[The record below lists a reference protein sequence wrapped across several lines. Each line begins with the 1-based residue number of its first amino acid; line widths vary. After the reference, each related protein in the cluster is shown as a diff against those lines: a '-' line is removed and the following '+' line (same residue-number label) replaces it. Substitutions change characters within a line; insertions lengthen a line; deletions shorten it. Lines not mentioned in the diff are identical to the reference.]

1 MFQTTNQILYIYIY
15 TLYLLHLFPN
25 KTSEQQIS
33 KENQLFTTH
42 CVQNLHA
49 LAPSLPHGPIAGASH
64 WYFKGI
70 LKKSSLAAWYHITQQ
85 ERKSFSTTPVIPQ
98 LSRVGPISL
107 ILIDTIHLSR
117 GDPPED
123 AKGNTWRP
131 TQINIDPHN
140 PTVGDGAVFCSL
152 QLALCLWFGVDCN
165 SPLNP
170 WTSGSWQRFS
180 FRSTWCCFPLPYVK
194 VSSKEQPPT
203 ILPFLK
209 RVENLSRVKA
219 AVTTTIEF
227 LDSEIHWVMK
237 FLPPQWYPNCKN
249 ARIWVQFLLN
259 IQGARAGWGSSCLL
273 DLCISSHSNKRVQ
286 LQGYRI

>member
-1 MFQTTNQILYIYIY
+1 MEKKMFQTTNQILYIYIY
-15 TLYLLHLFPN
+15 CTYCTCFQTRLLNSKYLR
-25 KTSEQQIS
+25 KTGCSQRTACRICMP
-33 KENQLFTTH
+33 L
-42 CVQNLHA
+42 A
-49 LAPSLPHGPIAGASH
+49 LSLHGPIAGASH

-70 LKKSSLAAWYHITQQ
+70 VKKSSLAAWCHITQQ

-98 LSRVGPISL
+98 LSRVGLISL

-165 SPLNP
+165 SPFNP

-180 FRSTWCCFPLPYVK
+180 FSTWCCFPLPYLK
-194 VSSKEQPPT
+194 VSSKKQPPTGPT

-219 AVTTTIEF
+219 AV
-227 LDSEIHWVMK
+227 K
-237 FLPPQWYPNCKN
+237 FLPQGYPNCKN

-259 IQGARAGWGSSCLL
+259 IHGARAGWGSSCLL

-286 LQGYRI
+286 LQGYRYRY